1 MAGRGFGKTHTGA
14 KSTLAYALTNEE
26 TISAVVAPTS
36 GDLRRVCFGGP
47 SGILSMVPKECL
59 WKGDL
64 RKSYNGTST
73 ELTLYN
79 GSKIQGYVAIE
90 PERMRGPQY
99 HFAWA
104 DELAAWRYE
113 EAWDQLNFGLR
124 LGDSPRVIVTT
135 TPKPTKIM
143 RNLVRRGDDD
153 VRITTGSTF
162 ENEENLAPTFLDAL
176 KERYEGTRM
185 GRQEMYAELLED
197 VEGALWNRAML
208 DDLRQRDHPE
218 LKRIVVGVD
227 PSVTGDED
235 SDECGMII
243 GALGTDDH
251 AYILADVSDIMSVGE
266 TSKRAVRQY
275 HSFSA
280 DRIVAEVNNGGDW
293 IEHGIRQVDNSVA
306 YKKLHASKGKYAR
319 AEPVAALYEQGKV
332 HHVGTFP
339 KLEDELC
346 SWEPDSK
353 MRSPNRLDA
362 LVWVITELML
372 SGNGVSI
379 LYVEA

>member
-1 MAGRGFGKTHTGA
+1 
-14 KSTLAYALTNEE
+14 
-26 TISAVVAPTS
+26 
-36 GDLRRVCFGGP
+36 
-47 SGILSMVPKECL
+47 
-59 WKGDL
+59 
-64 RKSYNGTST
+64 
-73 ELTLYN
+73 
-79 GSKIQGYVAIE
+79 
-90 PERMRGPQY
+90 
-99 HFAWA
+99 
-104 DELAAWRYE
+104 
-113 EAWDQLNFGLR
+113 
-124 LGDSPRVIVTT
+124 
-135 TPKPTKIM
+135 
-143 RNLVRRGDDD
+143 
-153 VRITTGSTF
+153 
-162 ENEENLAPTFLDAL
+162 
-176 KERYEGTRM
+176 M

-293 IEHGIRQVDNSVA
+293 IEHGIRQVDSSVA